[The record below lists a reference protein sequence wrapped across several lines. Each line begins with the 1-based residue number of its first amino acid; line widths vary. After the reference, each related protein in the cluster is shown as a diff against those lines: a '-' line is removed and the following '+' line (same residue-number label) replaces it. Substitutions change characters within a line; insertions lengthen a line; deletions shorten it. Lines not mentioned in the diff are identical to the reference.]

1 MVNQIQILYFLHYY
15 NRLLVLQKQEQ
26 QIEQQITSI
35 MKGEMCAV
43 TKGAWAFDF
52 WSLPRAIS

>member
-1 MVNQIQILYFLHYY
+1 MVNQIHILYFLHYY
-15 NRLLVLQKQEQ
+15 NRLLALQKQ
-26 QIEQQITSI
+26 EQQITSI